1 MIRQG
6 CAYRKSFS
14 SFTGCYYITAGGH
27 PYFIDFILKKP
38 LQQSTAQPHLTRQL
52 LFGNRCHKLDIS
64 KIYFLNL
71 GAELVQINLSIEKI
85 LNFYCCWKVQ
95 KSLWRIFW
103 SCDDFFRGKLNRPKH
118 RMGGHGCGH
127 FDRPILKNK
136 NPYTPIRPS
145 ISVKTVRFRPRNL
158 SDR

>member
-1 MIRQG
+1 MIRPG

-52 LFGNRCHKLDIS
+52 LFGNRCQKLDIS

-71 GAELVQINLSIEKI
+71 GAELDQPIYQLKCSDTFIVGAKFKKTCGGVFSIMWWYFSEGSKTGQNLKWVVMVVATLAVQFGTINI
-85 LNFYCCWKVQ
+85 
-95 KSLWRIFW
+95 
-103 SCDDFFRGKLNRPKH
+103 
-118 RMGGHGCGH
+118 
-127 FDRPILKNK
+127 
-136 NPYTPIRPS
+136 
-145 ISVKTVRFRPRNL
+145 KTVHFRLVWPRTVN
-158 SDR
+158 R